1 MDITEITHVINT
13 FDTILSSTD
22 TERIEV
28 DVTIVFYK
36 DRAEVTK
43 AETKEIRMLSRVGQ
57 N

>member
-1 MDITEITHVINT
+1 MDTTEIDNIVAT
-13 FDTILSSTD
+13 FESVFESTD

>member
-1 MDITEITHVINT
+1 MDTTEINHIIAT

-43 AETKEIRMLSRVGQ
+43 AETKEIRMLSRVG
-57 N
+57 

>member
-1 MDITEITHVINT
+1 MDTTEIDNIVAT
-13 FDTILSSTD
+13 FESVFESTD

-43 AETKEIRMLSRVGQ
+43 AETKEIRMLSRVG
-57 N
+57 